1 MGADPGTVAT
11 FGDDVRVTAPVAGA
25 GPLKVT
31 VPVAL
36 WPISTGFGENVRL
49 MICGGGITSQ
59 NHRSKS
65 PPGRPSPLG
74 RRKLVRAPLVS
85 CRLIPKASPSRYRD
99 GSCCP
104 QMYCPLRLRR
114 VRTRVTGTC
123 VFVRMVDRYC
133 MM

>member
-85 CRLIPKASPSRYRD
+85 CRLIPKASPSRYRV
-99 GSCCP
+99 GFCCVFW
-104 QMYCPLRLRR
+104 YCPFRLGRIG
-114 VRTRVTGTC
+114 TRVTCTGF
-123 VFVRMVDRYC
+123 FVRMVRSYC
-133 MM
+133 MV